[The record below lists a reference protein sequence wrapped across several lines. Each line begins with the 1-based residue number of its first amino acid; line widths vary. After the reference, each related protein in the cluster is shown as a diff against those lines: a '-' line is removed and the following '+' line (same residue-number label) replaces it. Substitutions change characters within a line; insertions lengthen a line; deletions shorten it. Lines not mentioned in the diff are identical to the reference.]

1 MRVTKDNKND
11 KNILI
16 NNKINNNN
24 NENKINNK
32 SNRIM
37 MDFNRV
43 LYYFMTKFPVFVG
56 VR

>member
-11 KNILI
+11 KNIRI

-37 MDFNRV
+37 MEFNRV
-43 LYYFMTKFPVFVG
+43 LYCFMTKFPVFVG